1 MKGSGTKTGLFL
13 IELILCLLMFA
24 FCAAICIQIFQ
35 GASRQTRG
43 SEELSR
49 AVFLS
54 TSAAEVYKASD
65 GDLNKVAQALSGSV
79 DGDSLYVS
87 YGADWSVLPDT
98 ASVSPA
104 YFLSV
109 DDAGGGTA
117 NISVYSAKINSR
129 SNSNEI
135 FALTVKVVSG
145 NA

>member
-43 SEELSR
+43 SEELSQ

-65 GDLNKVAQALSGSV
+65 GDLQKVAAALSGTA

-87 YGADWSVLPDT
+87 YSSSWRILP
-98 ASVSPA
+98 ASASIAPT

-109 DDAGGGTA
+109 DKTGDGTA
-117 NISVYSAKINSR
+117 IISVYKGSAGASGA
-129 SNSNEI
+129 SNGIYELN
-135 FALTVKVVSG
+135 VKVVSG
-145 NA
+145 HA